1 VSSFGRDDA
10 DSDVSPA
17 WSPDGARIAYRRRP
31 DVPIGFQFDDGAWVM
46 NTDGT
51 SVRRVVPG
59 SGGSST
65 LIYGWT
71 PDSRAVAFAYA
82 FEEATY
88 TVVNVD
94 SGARTKIGAYVTDL
108 RGHSWRA
115 ATPTFAGAFMPTP
128 KQTPQYLIVT
138 DAPGAPERVLTR
150 ETDIDVFLGNVRWH
164 PTRNEILY
172 MRGARNVRELYALEL
187 GGAPVR
193 VPTTGRLLQAE
204 WVPTGNDVVYLH
216 GGDPQLP
223 LVGGTELRTVRRDG
237 TNEQTIFVPRS
248 GTVLTDLAVRRYT

>member
-1 VSSFGRDDA
+1 VLGRDDA

-31 DVPIGFQFDDGAWVM
+31 DVPVGTQFDDGAWVM
-46 NTDGT
+46 NAGGT
-51 SVRRVVPG
+51 NAQRIVPG

-65 LIYGWT
+65 LVYGWT
-71 PDSRAVAFAYA
+71 PDSRAIAFSYA

-94 SGARTKIGAYVTDL
+94 GRLRTKIGAYVTEL

-115 ATPTFAGAFMPTP
+115 ATPMFAGAFMPTP
-128 KQTPQYLIVT
+128 KNTPQYVLVT

-150 ETDIDVFLGNVRWH
+150 ETDADVQLGNVRWH

-172 MRGARNVRELYALEL
+172 LRGARSVRELYALEL
-187 GGAPVR
+187 SGAPVR
-193 VPTTGRLLQAE
+193 ISTTGQPLQAE
-204 WVPTGNDVVYLH
+204 WGPTGNDVVYLH
-216 GGDPQLP
+216 GGDPRLP
-223 LVGGTELRTVRRDG
+223 LVGGTELRLVRRDG
-237 TNEQTIFVPRS
+237 TNERAVFVPRS
-248 GTVLTDLAVRRYT
+248 GTVLTDLAVRRYP